1 MLSLNLANMQDI
13 VVLKDFHI
21 VRAENMGAVITIIII
36 TLIATI
42 IMLVRHISLI
52 KIIILIFLQH
62 KIISI
67 TKKQKEKSQ
76 HHTSE
81 KGVY

>member
-67 TKKQKEKSQ
+67 TKKQKEKSR
-76 HHTSE
+76 HHTPE